1 MRRWGAFLGILIFS
15 AVFPLLCLSDA
26 YITAVEAIREIF
38 PDYQEYEEE
47 AHTTQEGQKV
57 DVFKVF
63 KDRELIGW
71 AAVLDEKGM
80 KEPITFLVGI
90 GADTKVLGVY
100 VLEYREPHGFEIKEK
115 AFLRQFEG
123 KVIDSALT
131 IGQGIDAVSHA
142 TISSKSAAVAVK
154 RALKVIDDLK
164 ENAPH
169 A

>member
-1 MRRWGAFLGILIFS
+1 MIFP

-26 YITAVEAIREIF
+26 YITVVEAIREIF

-80 KEPITFLVGI
+80 KEPITFLVAI
-90 GADTKVLGVY
+90 GAEAKVLGVY
-100 VLEYREPHGFEIKEK
+100 VLEYREPHGYEIREK
-115 AFLRQFEG
+115 TFMRQFQG
-123 KVIDSALT
+123 KNINSPLIVGED
-131 IGQGIDAVSHA
+131 IDAVTRA
-142 TISSKSAAVAVK
+142 TISSKSAAAAVK